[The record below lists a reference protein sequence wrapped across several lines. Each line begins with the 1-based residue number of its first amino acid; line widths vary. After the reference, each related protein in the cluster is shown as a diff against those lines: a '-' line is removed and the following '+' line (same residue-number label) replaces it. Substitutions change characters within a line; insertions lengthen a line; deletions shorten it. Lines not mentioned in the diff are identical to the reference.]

1 MLKGF
6 DDILNSVMRERTI
19 EIGSKVV
26 LNNSEYVQSEKEM
39 AELINKIKTIIPKG
53 NEQLVDS
60 LNELIAYQEG
70 VLQEI
75 IYKQGLQ
82 DGTNLKNILNIA
94 G

>member
-6 DDILNSVMRERTI
+6 EGIVDSVIQERSV

-26 LNNSEYVQSEKEM
+26 LNNTEYVKSEKEM

>member
-6 DDILNSVMRERTI
+6 DDIFNSVMRERII

-26 LNNSEYVQSEKEM
+26 LNNTEYVKSEKEM

>member
-6 DDILNSVMRERTI
+6 ESILDSIIRERTI

-39 AELINKIKTIIPKG
+39 AELINKIKAVVPKE
-53 NEQLVDS
+53 NEELVDS

-70 VLQEI
+70 ILQEI

-82 DGTNLKNILNIA
+82 DGTKLKSILGIA

>member
-6 DDILNSVMRERTI
+6 ESILDSIIRERTI
-19 EIGSKVV
+19 EIGSEVV
-26 LNNSEYVQSEKEM
+26 LNNSEYVQLEKEM
-39 AELINKIKTIIPKG
+39 AELINKIKAVVPK
-53 NEQLVDS
+53 ESEELVDS

-70 VLQEI
+70 ILQEI

-82 DGTNLKNILNIA
+82 DGTKLKSILGIA